1 MTAVNTADT
10 DFPLLNLRRVAGNIG
25 AEIRDI
31 RLSADLD
38 ADTFAQLDAALVKY
52 KVLFFRQQSHLTD
65 AEHQAFGARFGKI
78 VAHPTVPAPEGTKL
92 FELDASKGG
101 GRADSWHTDVT
112 FVDAFPK
119 VSILRGVTIPEYGGD
134 TVWANT
140 CLLYTSPSPR
150 DPKTSRMPSSA

>member
-10 DFPLLNLRRVAGNIG
+10 DFPLLNVRRVAGNIG

-65 AEHQAFGARFGKI
+65 AEHQAFGARFGRI
-78 VAHPTVPAPEGTKL
+78 VPHPTVPSPEATKL
-92 FELDASKGG
+92 F
-101 GRADSWHTDVT
+101 
-112 FVDAFPK
+112 
-119 VSILRGVTIPEYGGD
+119 
-134 TVWANT
+134 
-140 CLLYTSPSPR
+140 
-150 DPKTSRMPSSA
+150 